1 MEDMDVLRRK
11 WERCFSEALEF
22 DTWGQVEE
30 ASEGYARLRL
40 SLQNTLQDAH
50 QELTPQSRKNLES
63 LAQCLLMRGKELD
76 SGKDEGVGVHGMK
89 LVTGFIRS
97 VMEDEGPFPIR
108 LRDAPPLPTIVPAT
122 DAVQETEGGTL
133 LPPQSSSRSGDEFL
147 QIKVDRWGFKDA
159 SGFIDPF
166 VSMHV
171 VDGKG
176 NHLEDSQDTPVTNRY
191 KPHYVM
197 FGNTFHVQTPT
208 NALPK
213 DTGIVFEFR
222 HYKPKKKKVSV
233 RAWAFLELR
242 EIVEGPIASEVY
254 KKPTDLKRK
263 KFSLLT
269 VKELYL
275 HLDCKLRLMQPH

>member
-133 LPPQSSSRSGDEFL
+133 LPPQVFLVLDPEASSVTPGILPPPPPPIQSWRAPGRSC
-147 QIKVDRWGFKDA
+147 
-159 SGFIDPF
+159 S
-166 VSMHV
+166 
-171 VDGKG
+171 
-176 NHLEDSQDTPVTNRY
+176 
-191 KPHYVM
+191 
-197 FGNTFHVQTPT
+197 
-208 NALPK
+208 
-213 DTGIVFEFR
+213 
-222 HYKPKKKKVSV
+222 
-233 RAWAFLELR
+233 
-242 EIVEGPIASEVY
+242 
-254 KKPTDLKRK
+254 
-263 KFSLLT
+263 
-269 VKELYL
+269 
-275 HLDCKLRLMQPH
+275 